1 MINWLINNKF
11 SLIVGL
17 LIVIMSVVPPSG
29 LPRYNIA
36 FTDKIVH
43 ITMYFSLTLAFF
55 ADHLIA
61 TGNIKP
67 KFKRIVAIV
76 VFTMVVGIL
85 LEITQS
91 LLPERSASFYDILAN
106 FAGILLAIFLISIIS
121 AVKRN
126 KLK

>member
-1 MINWLINNKF
+1 
-11 SLIVGL
+11 
-17 LIVIMSVVPPSG
+17 
-29 LPRYNIA
+29 
-36 FTDKIVH
+36 
-43 ITMYFSLTLAFF
+43 MYFSLTLAFF